1 MAGGS
6 GKRLWPLSRQGTP
19 KQLLKLVEGKSLL
32 RIAFERA
39 LQVVPAENI
48 LVCTGA
54 SYSEA
59 VAADLP
65 ELPAENLLGEPTGR
79 DSLNAVAWPAAVL
92 ALRDPDAYI
101 AQVTADHIMRPVSA
115 FTSALTTAFEIAEQD
130 PLALVTLGV
139 VPTSPHTGYGYLH
152 RGDAL
157 PGFPDANQVTE
168 FKEKPDRFL
177 AARYVS
183 SGDYWWNS
191 GMFVWKATTLLDQ
204 VATLLPETHATVLRI
219 AENPELL
226 GELYPTLLKTSVDFG
241 IMEPV
246 SRGEGLAHVVA
257 VALPIEWHDVGGFAS
272 LAEHLSRDASGNA
285 YEGMTVALDSSSN
298 LIINKG
304 ADDSLVAVIGLTD
317 TVVVVT
323 PQITMVCP
331 MEDTERIRE
340 LVDHVANTVGPSY
353 A

>member
-19 KQLLKLVEGKSLL
+19 KQLLRLIEGKSLL

-39 LQVVPAENI
+39 LSVVPPENV

-54 SYSEA
+54 GYAEK

-65 ELPAENLLGEPTGR
+65 ELPAENLLGEPVGR

-92 ALRDPDAYI
+92 ARRDPDAVI
-101 AQVTADHIMRPVSA
+101 AQVTADHIMHPVSA
-115 FTSALTTAFEIAEQD
+115 FTAALRTAYEIAEAD
-130 PLALVTLGV
+130 HLALVTLGV
-139 VPTSPHTGYGYLH
+139 VPTGPHTGYGYLQ
-152 RGDAL
+152 RGPAL
-157 PGFPDANQVTE
+157 EAFPAANAVVE
-168 FKEKPDRFL
+168 FKEKPDRL
-177 AARYVS
+177 TATRYVE

-191 GMFVWKATTLLDQ
+191 GMFVWRADTLLDQ
-204 VATLLPETHATVLRI
+204 VRVLLPETYEGVVDI
-219 AENPELL
+219 AAHPEKVP
-226 GELYPTLLKTSVDFG
+226 EIYPTLLKTSVDFG

-246 SRGEGLAHVVA
+246 SRGEATAHVAA
-257 VALPIEWHDVGGFAS
+257 VPLPIRWYDVGGFAS
-272 LAEHLSRDASGNA
+272 LAEHLGHDEAGNA
-285 YEGMTVALDSSSN
+285 TEGLTFALDSERN
-298 LIINKG
+298 LLISRGEK
-304 ADDSLVAVIGLTD
+304 SLIAVVGLHD
-317 TVVVVT
+317 TVVVST

-340 LVDHVANTVGPSY
+340 LVDQVSATLGPEY